1 MLMGVEGR
9 QWVEI
14 NAGEIKTPEMDIVWG
29 AGDPGIGAQAPA
41 ESQQAKP
48 LVRKCLWPWC

>member
-1 MLMGVEGR
+1 M
-9 QWVEI
+9 EI

-41 ESQQAKP
+41 EIQQAKP